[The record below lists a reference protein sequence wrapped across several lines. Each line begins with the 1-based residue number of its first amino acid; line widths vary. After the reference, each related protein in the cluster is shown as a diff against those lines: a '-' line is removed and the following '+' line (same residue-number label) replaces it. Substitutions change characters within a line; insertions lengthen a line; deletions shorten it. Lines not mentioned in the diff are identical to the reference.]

1 MTADAR
7 ERALQALYE
16 FDLRDGEVGGLSGRA
31 ERLASGVI
39 EHMAELDETLD
50 GVSRR
55 WRVARMAPVDRAVL
69 RLALYELRFEPD
81 TPTAVVVAEAVR
93 LAKKYS
99 TERSGTF
106 VNGILGRVSQ
116 SER

>member
-1 MTADAR
+1 MTSDAR

-16 FDLRDGEVGGLSGRA
+16 FDLRDGEIRGLSGRA

-39 EHMAELDETLD
+39 EHIEELDGTLD
-50 GVSRR
+50 GVSKR
-55 WRVARMAPVDRAVL
+55 WRVARMAPIDRAVL
-69 RLALYELRFEPD
+69 RLALFELRYEPD
-81 TPTAVVVAEAVR
+81 TPTSVVVAEAVR

-99 TERSGTF
+99 TERSGAF
-106 VNGILGRVSQ
+106 VNGILGRISQ

>member
-16 FDLRDGEVGGLSGRA
+16 FDLRNGHLEPLGGRA
-31 ERLASGVI
+31 GRLAAGVI
-39 EHMAELDETLD
+39 EHMADLDRTLD
-50 GVSRR
+50 GVSRS

-69 RLALYELRFEPD
+69 RLALYELRFEPG

-93 LAKKYS
+93 LAKEYS
-99 TERSGTF
+99 TERSGAF

-116 SER
+116 TER

>member
-1 MTADAR
+1 VTADAR

-16 FDLRDGEVGGLSGRA
+16 FDLRDGVLEPLEGRA
-31 ERLASGVI
+31 GRLFSGVI
-39 EHMAELDETLD
+39 EHKAALDETLD
-50 GVSRR
+50 GVSER
-55 WRVARMAPVDRAVL
+55 WRVTRMAPVDRAVL
-69 RLALYELRFEPD
+69 RLALFELRYEPR
-81 TPTAVVVAEAVR
+81 TPTAVIVAEAVR

>member
-1 MTADAR
+1 MTTDAR

-16 FDLRDGEVGGLSGRA
+16 FDLRDGEVGALSGRTA
-31 ERLASGVI
+31 RLASGVI
-39 EHMAELDETLD
+39 EHMAELDHTLD
-50 GVSRR
+50 GVSQR

-69 RLALYELRFEPD
+69 RLALYELRFEQE

-99 TERSGTF
+99 TERSGAF
-106 VNGILGRVSQ
+106 VNGILGRLSQ
-116 SER
+116 TER